1 MKRITNSEHTDR
13 RGAAK
18 DAKAALVEAFRAAK
32 EAAEPTR
39 EAKQAERR
47 MIAEAREQR
56 RAEREQAKLEEQNRV
71 AAEAAARDAAVAAAA
86 RAEIDARELA
96 DKPASSSVAWVI
108 IRPMSDHLGGRRPQP
123 RENMDLDPFNSRPLR
138 RSGRTRAMAEL
149 AAHFALLFSTQ
160 RKSGFRI

>member
-1 MKRITNSEHTDR
+1 MKRNINSEHTDR
-13 RGAAK
+13 RSAAK

-71 AAEAAARDAAVAAAA
+71 AAGAAARDAAVAAAA

-96 DKPASSSVAWVI
+96 DKTRIERVLQDDAA
-108 IRPMSDHLGGRRPQP
+108 RKAERDRRYA
-123 RENMDLDPFNSRPLR
+123 N
-138 RSGRTRAMAEL
+138 
-149 AAHFALLFSTQ
+149 
-160 RKSGFRI
+160 RKARQA